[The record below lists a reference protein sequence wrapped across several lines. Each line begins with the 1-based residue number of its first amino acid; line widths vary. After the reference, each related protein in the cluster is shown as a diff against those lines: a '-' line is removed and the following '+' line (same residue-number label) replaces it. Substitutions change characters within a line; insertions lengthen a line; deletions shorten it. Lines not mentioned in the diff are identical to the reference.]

1 MDLKGSIL
9 KRMMPPQSRS
19 VAELSG
25 ESGITETTLYS
36 WRNTARKTGAVMPGG
51 GRSKAEAWDSASKFA
66 VVVESAGLNEVELSE
81 YCCGKGLFVAQV
93 RSWRTACEQ
102 ANAERET
109 QTADYAR
116 SLKVERRRHKE
127 LEQELRRKE
136 KALAEAAALL
146 MRAKKYR
153 ALPAADED
161 V

>member
-1 MDLKGSIL
+1 M
-9 KRMMPPQSRS
+9 
-19 VAELSG
+19 
-25 ESGITETTLYS
+25 
-36 WRNTARKTGAVMPGG
+36 
-51 GRSKAEAWDSASKFA
+51 F
-66 VVVESAGLNEVELSE
+66 VE
-81 YCCGKGLFVAQV
+81 QV

-136 KALAEAAALL
+136 KALAAALL